1 LVIQRVQGAIGGIA
15 VMVLVGF
22 IQLAMAKK

>member
-15 VMVLVGF
+15 VMVLVGL
-22 IQLAMAKK
+22 IQQALAKK